1 MSRPPLHNFNQDFNA
16 GCVPS
21 KWFLVLDRVGL
32 KLVRDAA
39 LICFDR
45 ENWCVR
51 VEWRGRN
58 REVYSH
64 VITEND
70 DLHKSDCI
78 TELKIKV
85 MMTT

>member
-1 MSRPPLHNFNQDFNA
+1 MSRPPLHDFEQDFKT
-16 GCVPS
+16 GRVPS

-32 KLVRDAA
+32 KLVRHSA
-39 LICFDR
+39 LIRFDR
-45 ENWCVR
+45 ENWCVH
-51 VEWRGRN
+51 VKWRGRN

-70 DLHKSDCI
+70 DLYNSDCI